1 MKKYTILYAED
12 DLALANQVIDLLEIL
27 DFKVLYAKDGLS
39 ALKIIQEEKIDILLL
54 DISMPKLDGLKL
66 LKQIRQNDNK
76 TPVIMITALSDQQTL
91 LNAVE
96 LNICRYLVKPFD
108 RLKLEFAL
116 DKAIKQV
123 SNKIKLNDNIY
134 LNVTTNELEI
144 NNELIKLSKKEF
156 LLLEILLKNSPNIV
170 DFYMICDYVYN
181 DFDVSSDAIKSL
193 VKNLRKKL
201 NDKGIIQNANARGYY
216 IKTT

>member
-123 SNKIKLNDNIY
+123 SNKIKLNDNMY

-170 DFYMICDYVYN
+170 DFYTICDYVYN

-193 VKNLRKKL
+193 IKNLRKKL

>member
-116 DKAIKQV
+116 DKAIKQIN
-123 SNKIKLNDNIY
+123 SKIKLNDNMY

-170 DFYMICDYVYN
+170 DFYTICDYVYN

-201 NDKGIIQNANARGYY
+201 NNKGIIQNANARGYY

>member
-12 DLALANQVIDLLEIL
+12 DLALANQAIDLLEIL

-123 SNKIKLNDNIY
+123 SNKIKLNDNMY

-170 DFYMICDYVYN
+170 DFYTICDYVYN

>member
-27 DFKVLYAKDGLS
+27 DFKVLYAKDGLG

-116 DKAIKQV
+116 DKAIKQIN
-123 SNKIKLNDNIY
+123 NKIKLNDNMY

-170 DFYMICDYVYN
+170 DFYTICDYVYN

>member
-1 MKKYTILYAED
+1 MKKYTILYTED

-123 SNKIKLNDNIY
+123 SSKIKLNDNMY

-170 DFYMICDYVYN
+170 DFYTICDYVYN

>member
-27 DFKVLYAKDGLS
+27 GFKVLYAKDGLS

-108 RLKLEFAL
+108 RSKLEFAL
-116 DKAIKQV
+116 DKAIKQIN
-123 SNKIKLNDNIY
+123 SKIKLNDNMY

-170 DFYMICDYVYN
+170 DFYTICDYVYN

>member
-116 DKAIKQV
+116 DKAIKQIN
-123 SNKIKLNDNIY
+123 SKIKLNDNMY

-170 DFYMICDYVYN
+170 DFYTICDYVYN

>member
-123 SNKIKLNDNIY
+123 SNKIKLNDNMY

-170 DFYMICDYVYN
+170 DFYTICDYVYN